1 MRVVCPSCGHRLEVD
16 APLATGATIRIRC
29 SKCAARFHVDRL
41 TGAFAHHDPSR
52 EPTPRTD
59 AVGTP
64 VPDTE
69 ALPAAEAPPPRAAPT
84 APRRVAEVVE
94 PLPERLSADDLY
106 QHGLRSLRAGRLPAA
121 RDAFSACLKLDPSRN
136 DCRVQRAIALMRL
149 GVAAGQ
155 VDFVGLEET
164 FQAAIDADP
173 LDAHAWLG
181 LGTLWGL
188 RGHRNRAIK
197 CFRQVLT
204 VDPGNVEATR
214 AIRLQRM
221 RKEGR
226 GEQLPRIGRLLGR
239 LKRRG

>member
-29 SKCAARFHVDRL
+29 SKCAARLHVDRL
-41 TGAFAHHDPSR
+41 TGVFAHHDSAR
-52 EPTPRTD
+52 EPSPRTD

-69 ALPAAEAPPPRAAPT
+69 PLPRPQPPPGPAHPG
-84 APRRVAEVVE
+84 PRRTGPVTTAEPVT
-94 PLPERLSADDLY
+94 ADDLY
-106 QHGLRSLRAGRLPAA
+106 EHGRRLLRAGRLPDV
-121 RDAFSACLKLDPSRN
+121 RDAFSACLKLDPLRS
-136 DCRVQRAIALMRL
+136 DCRVQHAITLMRL
-149 GVAAGQ
+149 GVATGR

-173 LDAHAWLG
+173 LDSDAWLG
-181 LGTLWGL
+181 LGSLWGL
-188 RGHRNRAIK
+188 RGHPNRAIK

-214 AIRLQRM
+214 AIRLQRT

-226 GEQLPRIGRLLGR
+226 GEQRPRIGRLLGR